1 MFFNII
7 YYYLVVE
14 MVEQEK
20 EFNMAIK
27 NELFFLK

>member
-27 NELFFLK
+27 NELFF